1 MFKFAHICCCSFL
14 LPRKG
19 QPVSQTHF
27 TVIGYGPEYTKQTA
41 MEFAADMQFSN
52 LQQFGENF
60 LEQRVQAYRM
70 PLDILERVSYFGQIN
85 KSVEAKP
92 ISLSFFAR

>member
-1 MFKFAHICCCSFL
+1 MLICALHS
-14 LPRKG
+14 LPARKG

-70 PLDILERVSYFGQIN
+70 PLDILERVSYGF
-85 KSVEAKP
+85 
-92 ISLSFFAR
+92 

>member
-1 MFKFAHICCCSFL
+1 MFKFAHTLFFSA
-14 LPRKG
+14 RKG

-70 PLDILERVSYFGQIN
+70 PLEVLERVSYFSNNLGYFKN
-85 KSVEAKP
+85 K
-92 ISLSFFAR
+92 IH

>member
-1 MFKFAHICCCSFL
+1 MFYIQISR
-14 LPRKG
+14 LPKG

-70 PLDILERVSYFGQIN
+70 PLDILERVS
-85 KSVEAKP
+85 KCL
-92 ISLSFFAR
+92 LSSA